1 MHTNTQ
7 MNTIT
12 IIKTTVIFCQLS
24 IRMLKAIG
32 AAAAV
37 SRIKCNSMNLNI
49 VNLNQK
55 KRRKSNTKN
64 YWPQIENLSKE
75 KEKPQVKN

>member
-1 MHTNTQ
+1 MCEPELMHTNTQ

-37 SRIKCNSMNLNI
+37 SRIKCNSMNPNKI
-49 VNLNQK
+49 YKFKPK
-55 KRRKSNTKN
+55 KE
-64 YWPQIENLSKE
+64 ENLIRKTIDL
-75 KEKPQVKN
+75 K